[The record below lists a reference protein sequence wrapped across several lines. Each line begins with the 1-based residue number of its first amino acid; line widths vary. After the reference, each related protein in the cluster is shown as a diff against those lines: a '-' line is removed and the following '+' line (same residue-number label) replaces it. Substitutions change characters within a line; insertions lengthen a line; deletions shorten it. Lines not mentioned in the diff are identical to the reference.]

1 MKKSLGNFTWE
12 YYNMIYYFGFIGGL
26 LKEESENMEYLR
38 RYVLNGYAALG
49 VNRREIPTSSYFY
62 KILGVV
68 DVN

>member
-1 MKKSLGNFTWE
+1 
-12 YYNMIYYFGFIGGL
+12 MIYYFGYVGGL

-49 VNRREIPTSSYFY
+49 LNRREIPTSSYFY

-68 DVN
+68 DVNEFYAHLS